1 VLRIESGLYFA
12 NADTV
17 RRQILD
23 AAGADGTRAVV
34 LDAET
39 TPFIDVT
46 AAQMLGDLN
55 QQLRARGI
63 SLLVARD
70 VGQFRDV
77 LEHASDDA
85 DRSLGYPTIGDAVS
99 AAAPLDHS

>member
-1 VLRIESGLYFA
+1 
-12 NADTV
+12 
-17 RRQILD
+17 
-23 AAGADGTRAVV
+23 
-34 LDAET
+34 
-39 TPFIDVT
+39 
-46 AAQMLGDLN
+46 MLGDLN